1 MEIITRSFTTAHG
14 EPAST
19 WHVRHQDGED
29 LITAGQITRTDN
41 GYVVD
46 RNMGRRYT
54 YRTAARAA
62 QAMREHIADKW
73 PDELSA
79 TAAKELPA
87 YDAAILAAAD
97 SALDQL
103 RQSPEMA
110 EMVALLTDIQRRTES
125 TGTWSTPLG
134 RAIEYALGHLRLA
147 MQAPDMKEEPAPTT
161 GPMLKLTPDILK
173 RAAAAQPM
181 PENHYESE

>member
-1 MEIITRSFTTAHG
+1 MEIITRSFTTVHG

-19 WHVRHQDGED
+19 WHVRHNDEAE
-29 LITAGQITRTDN
+29 LITAGQITRTDA

-79 TAAKELPA
+79 TAAKEVPA
-87 YDAAILAAAD
+87 YDTAVLAAAD
-97 SALDQL
+97 SALEQM
-103 RQSPEMA
+103 RRSPEMA
-110 EMVALLTDIQRRTES
+110 QMVQLLTDIQHRTES
-125 TGTWSTPLG
+125 TGTWTTPQG

-147 MQAPDMKEEPAPTT
+147 LEAPEFARTDTGSLKVVPAPVEDT
-161 GPMLKLTPDILK
+161 
-173 RAAAAQPM
+173 A
-181 PENHYESE
+181 

>member
-1 MEIITRSFTTAHG
+1 MEIITRSFTTVHG

-19 WHVRHQDGED
+19 WHVRHHEDSD
-29 LITAGQITRTDN
+29 LITAGQITRTDA

-46 RNMGRRYT
+46 RKEGRRYT

-62 QAMREHIADKW
+62 QAMREHIAEKW

-87 YDAAILAAAD
+87 YDAAILAAAN
-97 SALDQL
+97 SALDQM

-110 EMVALLTDIQRRTES
+110 EMVQLLEDIQRRTES

-147 MQAPDMKEEPAPTT
+147 MQAPDMKDEPAPTT

-173 RAAAAQPM
+173 AAAKPQPL
-181 PENHYESE
+181 PEDHYQTN